1 MLELDARSPGLQEFA
16 LGVGARLGPYRL
28 GPEIANGGMASVHLG
43 CLEGAH
49 GFGRVV
55 AIKRIHP
62 HLAREREFVDMF
74 LDEARI
80 AARVSHPFVASV
92 TDFGEWQGQPFITM
106 ELLLGEPISRVLA
119 SASRVPS
126 EIAAPHYRLLVT
138 RLIADLCEGLHAAHE
153 VKDDAGVSMGVVHRD
168 ISPTNLLVLYSG
180 TPKIL
185 DFGIARAENRLHQTL
200 PGSFKGKLAYAAPEV
215 LMAQPYDRRSDIWSM
230 GVVLW
235 EMLTAS
241 RLFWGETDVERIIA
255 VTKGR
260 IPPPSERQPT
270 IPPELEEVTMMALA
284 RDPERRYQTARA
296 MSRDLERFL
305 GHWGDSV
312 PHADVADWLSALFP
326 GAADRKQELLRTAF
340 SAPSEQDRNQAGSP
354 AAAEAALK
362 AQQIQAQAFFATI
375 PSITS
380 VSPDPADHSEPDGK
394 TDPGPPP
401 AVSGAVAVPSALAT
415 LETEAATPPRRSR
428 RRPIAAVVLGL
439 IGTGVLVLAVRAGP
453 STQAGPTPVVTAPPA
468 APLAPPLGEPESRS
482 AAPDPLPTP
491 PPAPSAALPAPSA
504 ALPAL
509 VAPAPAVPEEPAA
522 AIKRVRR
529 PAWATRGSR
538 GAHAPDAGIAEPAG
552 PRKGQLLVRT
562 PGSPAD
568 VFYKGRLLTR
578 TPALLTLTAGQHELQ
593 IRGTEDEEFYPL
605 NVTVKAG
612 ETVVYDV
619 NPGRAPP

>member
-1 MLELDARSPGLQEFA
+1 MLELQGHSSGLPDVPVS
-16 LGVGARLGPYRL
+16 VGARLGPYRL

-43 CLEGAH
+43 SLEGAH

-80 AARVSHPFVASV
+80 AARISHPFVASV

-106 ELLLGEPISRVLA
+106 ELLLGEPLSRVLA
-119 SASRVPS
+119 AASRLPS

-153 VKDDAGVSMGVVHRD
+153 VKDDTGVPMGVVHRD

-284 RDPERRYQTARA
+284 REPERRYQTARA

-312 PHADVADWLSALFP
+312 PHADVADWIGALFP
-326 GAADRKQELLRTAF
+326 GAAERKQELLRTAF
-340 SAPSEQDRNQAGSP
+340 AGSSERTPPPVMVGPPPGNPPARPPLQSVTAPSITDFTPEATTAAADVDSKTDPHPPPLPDLETQPPGAVAAEATPRRGLHRRPLAAVLIAVLGIGALVLVVRGGSRPQAGSP
-354 AAAEAALK
+354 AVAETA
-362 AQQIQAQAFFATI
+362 
-375 PSITS
+375 
-380 VSPDPADHSEPDGK
+380 PASTAVPNSR
-394 TDPGPPP
+394 PAPPP
-401 AVSGAVAVPSALAT
+401 
-415 LETEAATPPRRSR
+415 PP
-428 RRPIAAVVLGL
+428 P
-439 IGTGVLVLAVRAGP
+439 
-453 STQAGPTPVVTAPPA
+453 PPA
-468 APLAPPLGEPESRS
+468 APPAPAPVVPEPAPPPARAVGPPAQEEPPRDEAPPRRVRKPWPTRGSRMAS
-482 AAPDPLPTP
+482 GAGGPGFDEP
-491 PPAPSAALPAPSA
+491 PPAPSTPS
-504 ALPAL
+504 
-509 VAPAPAVPEEPAA
+509 
-522 AIKRVRR
+522 
-529 PAWATRGSR
+529 
-538 GAHAPDAGIAEPAG
+538 
-552 PRKGQLLVRT
+552 KGQLLVRT
-562 PGSPAD
+562 PGGPAE
-568 VFYKGRLLTR
+568 VFYRGRLLTR

-593 IRGTEDEEFYPL
+593 IRAAGDPQFFPL
-605 NVTVKAG
+605 TVTVKAN

-619 NPGRAPP
+619 SPGRAGP